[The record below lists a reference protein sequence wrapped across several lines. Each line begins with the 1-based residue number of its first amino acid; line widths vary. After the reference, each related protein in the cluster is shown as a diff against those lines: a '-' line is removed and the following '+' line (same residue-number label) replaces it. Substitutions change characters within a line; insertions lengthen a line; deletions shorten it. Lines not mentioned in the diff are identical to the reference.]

1 MNSDI
6 VPELLDEIQKDFA
19 KQYKA
24 NKRVVR
30 IRGLLKSKEATYKE
44 ANEFAVECG
53 EMLANSFSK
62 FITPDSLPEGRLWY
76 NIASRVLEPTLH
88 KNYSLITDITNQ
100 VQTAF
105 NEKNGVGFNPVTPAF
120 DTNRLNGLVDKVS
133 NAENYENVQWVL
145 GEPVVNFSQAVVD
158 DAIRD
163 NAQFHYKAGLQPK
176 IVRTLDSHETRQT
189 KVGKR
194 IVKYT
199 VPCRWCQN
207 LAGEYEYPYVPSDV
221 YRRHDK
227 CRCTL
232 EYISDGNRKVLW
244 KKQYEDDPQ
253 IKAEKQERIELNNA
267 RKQQKDELAE
277 LKQNTSKLRTVMTPA
292 EYQEYLKLI
301 DENENGDVKAIY
313 NRYADGINSLNYVP
327 TEGYYKPSL
336 NSITFSYTAEDRI
349 ANGMSK
355 YSTLAHEYGHYF
367 DSKAKYTGLSFNE
380 IDTIKGSGNF
390 WLESL
395 IKKKASSSDQFLKAV
410 RQDKELIR
418 SILNSET
425 VAKIKSTDATGGVQ
439 DAIQGMYPK
448 LHDRLRLKWGHE
460 KGYYNRTYNNIKKLD
475 AQKQLQQIY
484 KSLGMDASNQDKV
497 EAICRDYETASE
509 MWANI
514 MSAITC
520 GGDELTATKE
530 YLPNSYEALIEIMKG
545 IEK

>member
-163 NAQFHYKAGLQPK
+163 NAQFHYQAGLQPK
-176 IVRTLDSHETRQT
+176 IVRTLDYHETRT
-189 KVGKR
+189 TRVGKR

-199 VPCRWCQN
+199 VPCRWCEN
-207 LAGEYEYPYVPSDV
+207 LAGEYDYPYVPSDV
-221 YRRHDK
+221 YRRHEN
-227 CRCTL
+227 CRCTV
-232 EYISDGNRKVLW
+232 EYVADGKRKDVW
-244 KKQYEDDPQ
+244 TKQYTDNPQ
-253 IKAEKQERIELNNA
+253 IKEEKQERIELQNK
-267 RKQQKDELAE
+267 RELE
-277 LKQNTSKLRTVMTPA
+277 LKNRAEINRALTDDVGFDFVNNNVRKLNEELLRESTKQLVD
-292 EYQEYLKLI
+292 L
-301 DENENGDVKAIY
+301 ENRFNIVHLSTGS
-313 NRYADGINSLNYVP
+313 INSLSKQDALAYVEHDLGNP
-327 TEGYYKPSL
+327 LNQTLSL
-336 NSITFSYTAEDRI
+336 CNKYFGRSADEFFKLELNAINTGWSMPCKTDRETVLRYTV
-349 ANGMSK
+349 
-355 YSTLAHEYGHYF
+355 THEYGHMIQNKMTF
-367 DSKAKYTGLSFNE
+367 DYLKTLGWTPETMIKFLDLTPYHTTKQKWKFYYDAMEKVERDCYNE
-380 IDTIKGSGNF
+380 IVAIAEKNNPEFSIDDNISKYGKSNLAEFFAEVFANSQLGAPNELGRAMIE
-390 WLESL
+390 WL
-395 IKKKASSSDQFLKAV
+395 K
-410 RQDKELIR
+410 
-418 SILNSET
+418 
-425 VAKIKSTDATGGVQ
+425 
-439 DAIQGMYPK
+439 
-448 LHDRLRLKWGHE
+448 E
-460 KGYYNRTYNNIKKLD
+460 KGY
-475 AQKQLQQIY
+475 
-484 KSLGMDASNQDKV
+484 
-497 EAICRDYETASE
+497 
-509 MWANI
+509 
-514 MSAITC
+514 
-520 GGDELTATKE
+520 
-530 YLPNSYEALIEIMKG
+530 
-545 IEK
+545 